1 MMMVMMIYLCKQAE
15 MMMMMMMMIM
25 MTYLCKQAEMM
36 MMMMMIMMTYLCKQ
50 AEMMMM
56 MMIMMEMEMMMSPL
70 PIAFSPCIPFLQTPA
85 DTRSAR

>member
-1 MMMVMMIYLCKQAE
+1 MMMVIMI
-15 MMMMMMMMIM
+15 
-25 MTYLCKQAEMM
+25 YLCKQAEMM

-56 MMIMMEMEMMMSPL
+56 MIMMEMEMEMMMSPL
-70 PIAFSPCIPFLQTPA
+70 PLASSPCIPFLQTPA

>member
-36 MMMMMIMMTYLCKQ
+36 MMIMM
-50 AEMMMM
+50 E
-56 MMIMMEMEMMMSPL
+56 MEMEMMMSPL
-70 PIAFSPCIPFLQTPA
+70 PIASSPCIPFLQTPA